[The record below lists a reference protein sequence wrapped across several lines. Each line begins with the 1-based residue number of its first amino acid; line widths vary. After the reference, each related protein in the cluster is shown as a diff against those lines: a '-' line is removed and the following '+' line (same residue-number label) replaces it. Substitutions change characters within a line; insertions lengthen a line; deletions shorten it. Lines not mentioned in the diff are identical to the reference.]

1 MFSVHP
7 PVNSFIDSDEGQ
19 TLIRQL
25 KKEKIPE
32 KDILNSLNN
41 CYESRQV
48 SVNEIKKVDTYCR
61 LKMAFFRHCKLNY
74 RVIP

>member
-32 KDILNSLNN
+32 KDILNS
-41 CYESRQV
+41 
-48 SVNEIKKVDTYCR
+48 
-61 LKMAFFRHCKLNY
+61 
-74 RVIP
+74 